1 MHDTN
6 LTIIAVIIQINPS
19 STIDFYNEDNTNAA
33 PTKPKNKGYIINHAQ
48 YMWSIGNLP
57 FHTLPVIYPK
67 NKLPIYFKLGKA
79 IYSPTNTIIIA
90 YPKI

>member
-1 MHDTN
+1 M
-6 LTIIAVIIQINPS
+6 NPS

-48 YMWSIGNLP
+48 YMWSIGNLS
-57 FHTLPVIYPK
+57 FHTLPVIYSHSK
-67 NKLPIYFKLGKA
+67 AIFMFQLINDEIKYIYFILGKA

-90 YPKI
+90 NPKI